1 MIWQSGVGLR
11 SQDGWISRFVTIGPS
26 PIDQLLPLCLG
37 EPVAVIQVQLLCYS
51 SAITTDLPT
60 VETSWV
66 SAGKLHCTNYL
77 IVQTALHAKPV
88 Q

>member
-1 MIWQSGVGLR
+1 MERHGVGEV
-11 SQDGWISRFVTIGPS
+11 W
-26 PIDQLLPLCLG
+26 
-37 EPVAVIQVQLLCYS
+37 A
-51 SAITTDLPT
+51 DLAT

-77 IVQTALHAKPV
+77 IVQTALHTKPV

>member
-1 MIWQSGVGLR
+1 MKLR
-11 SQDGWISRFVTIGPS
+11 KSSTIFFYSINRVFGKMWNKLMLTWKPACGP
-26 PIDQLLPLCLG
+26 
-37 EPVAVIQVQLLCYS
+37 
-51 SAITTDLPT
+51 DLPT

>member
-1 MIWQSGVGLR
+1 MKMK
-11 SQDGWISRFVTIGPS
+11 TEK
-26 PIDQLLPLCLG
+26 LLMKRKARNTVKLAMQIL
-37 EPVAVIQVQLLCYS
+37 S
-51 SAITTDLPT
+51 DLPT

>member
-1 MIWQSGVGLR
+1 MPFEQLASAGFLWG
-11 SQDGWISRFVTIGPS
+11 SRMK
-26 PIDQLLPLCLG
+26 
-37 EPVAVIQVQLLCYS
+37 YS
-51 SAITTDLPT
+51 KKYILSDLPT